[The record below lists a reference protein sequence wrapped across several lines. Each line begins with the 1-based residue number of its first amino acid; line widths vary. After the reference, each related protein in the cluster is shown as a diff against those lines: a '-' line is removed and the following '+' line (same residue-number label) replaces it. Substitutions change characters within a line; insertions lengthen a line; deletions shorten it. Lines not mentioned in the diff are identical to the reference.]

1 MGLNEDVLAKIAP
14 GALGMVAEITANIQP
29 ENEVAEFIDK
39 NIGILSKSKVDEG
52 SDVAFGLLQKL
63 SVAEANKDPAFSL
76 QKLLEFYEQFRVWY
90 VDYTATIPWTI
101 PHPDEIDAENITDDT
116 YVPPLNIDL
125 TKDDKEYQFYD
136 GQSGKNIES
145 KKDDAT
151 DPE

>member
-1 MGLNEDVLAKIAP
+1 MSLKEEALKKIAP
-14 GALGMVAEITANIQP
+14 GALGMVAEITANIHP

-52 SDVAFGLLQKL
+52 SDVAFSLLQKI
-63 SVAEANKDPAFSL
+63 SVAEANKDPDFSL
-76 QKLLEFYEQFRVWY
+76 QKLLEFYEKFRIFY
-90 VDYTATIPWTI
+90 VDYTSTPEAPTLLPE
-101 PHPDEIDAENITDDT
+101 DEG
-116 YVPPLNIDL
+116 
-125 TKDDKEYQFYD
+125 KDDKEYQFYD